1 MILLMNS
8 NKKPLLFVENLVW
21 NTFPKM
27 VKWLQKERNTFKTG
41 NHFNLQMQNKGFNA
55 TIILLSAT
63 CIEGFLVECL
73 LSYTIGSI
81 YLINNTFE
89 GRLEHD
95 FREKVS
101 KATFDDFPDLFKTAM
116 GKPLKELV
124 TEKNLIDGIHALIAF
139 RNGLAHARSVAYH
152 INENS
157 SAGNTSFEMGS
168 QYKNVHAYLKK
179 QKIVFS
185 DENIIS
191 NEIADHFAAL
201 IKPYIDAVVPLL
213 PVPQSDSV
221 KMLVSMAFNEQ
232 TEPSPQAE

>member
-1 MILLMNS
+1 MNM
-8 NKKPLLFVENLVW
+8 NKKPLLYVENLVW

-27 VKWLQKERNTFKTG
+27 VKWLQKERNACKSG
-41 NHFNLQMQNKGFNA
+41 NHFNLQMQNRSFNA

-81 YLINNTFE
+81 YLINDTFE

-101 KATFDDFPDLFKTAM
+101 KATFDDFPDLFKIAM
-116 GKPLKELV
+116 GKPLRHLIE
-124 TEKNLIDGIHALIAF
+124 EKNLIDGIQALIDF

-152 INENS
+152 INEN
-157 SAGNTSFEMGS
+157 TSVGGTKFEMGN
-168 QYKNVHAYLKK
+168 QYKNVHSYLKK
-179 QKIVFS
+179 QRIAFS

-191 NEIADHFAAL
+191 NDIADHFARL
-201 IKPYIDAVVPLL
+201 VKPFIDAVVPLL

-221 KMLVSMAFNEQ
+221 KILVSMAFDE
-232 TEPSPQAE
+232 QAETSPKAD